1 MFPYYLLLGASLAG
15 GPFLARR
22 PEYRRGY
29 LSVMGLACWLTASMR
44 YVTGF
49 DYRFYESAFQSVAA
63 LGLNGAGWSEPGYL
77 LLNWAVSF
85 FSSDY
90 RVFLLVFHLLLT
102 ILVFVWIGRCSPSP
116 WLSVFLF
123 ISLQYFALSMNFL
136 RQALAAAI
144 ADITGAEAKYLGA
157 PNFAYQVDYFTIDR
171 SGAVTFDD
179 RADSEEVENL
189 IERLAS
195 MGFEAQ
201 IPAPDRKAEELP
213 AGGAES
219 EPAPDSAAQEG
230 NTLTIQMPTASFTP
244 EALNNLHSLIA
255 AKGRLIR
262 KALGADLLPVQVEA
276 DTVSFPWFSGE
287 LTSEEVKAYTHLIT
301 ALCDMARNQ
310 KRITAKEKE
319 TDNDKYAFR
328 CFLLRLGFIG
338 AEYKTERKILLRNL
352 TGNGAFKARA
362 RREASSD
369 VVSE

>member
-1 MFPYYLLLGASLAG
+1 MTINYNRTGAE
-15 GPFLARR
+15 RK
-22 PEYRRGY
+22 
-29 LSVMGLACWLTASMR
+29 
-44 YVTGF
+44 
-49 DYRFYESAFQSVAA
+49 
-63 LGLNGAGWSEPGYL
+63 
-77 LLNWAVSF
+77 
-85 FSSDY
+85 
-90 RVFLLVFHLLLT
+90 
-102 ILVFVWIGRCSPSP
+102 
-116 WLSVFLF
+116 
-123 ISLQYFALSMNFL
+123 
-136 RQALAAAI
+136 ALADAI